1 MKRSGERMANRRGK
15 KINTAVVVDE
25 VVDDGGGGGGRKVAS
40 EVFYLPRGGFWGG
53 KKEGGKEGTG
63 RGRGACK
70 AIPPL
75 SRSRSAQPRQGKGR
89 YLHTTPT
96 PTHFSGKKKW
106 ERKTDRR
113 REDNE
118 RPAAPADRP
127 PKLD

>member
-25 VVDDGGGGGGRKVAS
+25 VVDDGGGGGGGGRKVAS

-75 SRSRSAQPRQGKGR
+75 SRSRSAQPRQGKARQGQIFAHHSHS
-89 YLHTTPT
+89 YSFL
-96 PTHFSGKKKW
+96 GEKKW
-106 ERKTDRR
+106 ERKKTMRD
-113 REDNE
+113 
-118 RPAAPADRP
+118 P
-127 PKLD
+127 PESD